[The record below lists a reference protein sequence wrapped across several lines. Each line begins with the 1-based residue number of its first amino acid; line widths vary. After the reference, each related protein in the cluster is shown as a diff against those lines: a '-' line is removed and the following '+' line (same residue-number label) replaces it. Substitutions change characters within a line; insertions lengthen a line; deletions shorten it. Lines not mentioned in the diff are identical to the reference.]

1 MNPPTP
7 AARKLFAKLTAL
19 AEQGINGEREAA
31 KLKLERL
38 KGKYDFTIPDPQEM
52 LFSGK
57 FTKASEATL
66 VWKFQPWEMDTANA
80 VKWAIET
87 ATGIP
92 CVFRSGELLARAN
105 APTSARLKE
114 IAGTIAAGFDT
125 LWTKYTAAPGTMAS
139 DRSCFVL
146 GLYEGMM
153 NEPRENQALP
163 ARRVPKQKKGVKIP
177 AGVAIHPYTIAATL
191 GKRIRFCVP
200 IGEIAGELDRT
211 IKGEIETCK

>member
-1 MNPPTP
+1 MKPPTP

-19 AEQGINGEREAA
+19 AEQGIAGERISA
-31 KLKLERL
+31 KNKLERL
-38 KGKYDFTIPDPQEM
+38 KGKFDFSQPDPQEM

-57 FTKASEATL
+57 FTQASAATL
-66 VWKFQPWEMDTANA
+66 IWKFQPWEMDTANA

-87 ATGIP
+87 AARIP
-92 CVFRSGELLARAN
+92 CVFRSGELLAQAN
-105 APTSARLKE
+105 APTAARLKE

-125 LWTKYTAAPGTMAS
+125 LWTKYTAAPGTLAS

-153 NEPRENQALP
+153 AEHRENEALP
-163 ARRVPKQKKGVKIP
+163 ARRVPKQKRGVKIP
-177 AGVAIHPYTIAATL
+177 AGVTIHPYTIAATL

-211 IKGEIETCK
+211 IKGEIEA

>member
-19 AEQGINGEREAA
+19 AEQGINGERDAA

-38 KGKYDFTIPDPQEM
+38 KGKYDFSQPDPQEM

-57 FTKASEATL
+57 FTKASAACL
-66 VWKFQPWEMDTANA
+66 LWKFQPWEMDTANA

-87 ATGIP
+87 AAGIP
-92 CVFRSGELLARAN
+92 CVFRSGELLAQAN
-105 APTSARLKE
+105 APTAARLKE

-163 ARRVPKQKKGVKIP
+163 ARRVPKQKRGVKIP
-177 AGVAIHPYTIAATL
+177 AGVTIHPYTIAATL

-211 IKGEIETCK
+211 IKGEIEQ

>member
-1 MNPPTP
+1 MKKTPTT
-7 AARKLFAKLTAL
+7 AARKLFDKLSAL
-19 AEQGINGEREAA
+19 AERGVNGEQAAA

-38 KGKYDFTIPDPQEM
+38 KGKYDFTQPDPQEM

-57 FTKASEATL
+57 FTPASEATL

-87 ATGIP
+87 AAKIP
-92 CVFRSGELLARAN
+92 CVFRSGELLAQAN
-105 APTSARLKE
+105 APTSARLKD

-125 LWTKYTAAPGTMAS
+125 LWAKYAAAPGALPS

-153 NEPRENQALP
+153 NEARHNQALP
-163 ARRVPKQKKGVKIP
+163 IRRVPKLKRGSKVAPGL
-177 AGVAIHPYTIAATL
+177 AIHPYTIAETL

-200 IGEIAGELDRT
+200 IGEIAGELERT
-211 IKGEIETCK
+211 IKGEIEA